1 MSRRRTRQWS
11 ELSGGPASWPA
22 PPNALREK
30 LFDIIWDS
38 VIKEAQKI
46 SKIPVG
52 PNDALDGALYD
63 LEPCEWT
70 QLHTRWKARLK
81 KLGITRTNCNQSYQP
96 CQAHAAFIRSAGCT
110 HPLVRRHEKEY
121 MTMPGRNIP
130 GFYSIIDP
138 ITTSVRARTICF
150 LDLPTELG
158 DKILFFGEFPN
169 KSRPRISQTQ

>member
-1 MSRRRTRQWS
+1 M
-11 ELSGGPASWPA
+11 
-22 PPNALREK
+22 NALREK

-38 VIKEAQKI
+38 IIKEAQKI
-46 SKIPVG
+46 SKSVESV
-52 PNDALDGALYD
+52 DD

-150 LDLPTELG
+150 LDLPTEIG

>member
-1 MSRRRTRQWS
+1 M
-11 ELSGGPASWPA
+11 
-22 PPNALREK
+22 NALREK

-38 VIKEAQKI
+38 IIKEAQKI
-46 SKIPVG
+46 SKSVESV
-52 PNDALDGALYD
+52 DD

-81 KLGITRTNCNQSYQP
+81 KLGITRTNCKMIALQP
-96 CQAHAAFIRSAGCT
+96 
-110 HPLVRRHEKEY
+110 RHMSVTKEY
-121 MTMPGRNIP
+121 MTLPGRNIP

>member
-1 MSRRRTRQWS
+1 M
-11 ELSGGPASWPA
+11 
-22 PPNALREK
+22 NALREK

-38 VIKEAQKI
+38 IIKEAQKI
-46 SKIPVG
+46 SKSVESV
-52 PNDALDGALYD
+52 DD

-81 KLGITRTNCNQSYQP
+81 KLGITRTNCKMIALQP
-96 CQAHAAFIRSAGCT
+96 
-110 HPLVRRHEKEY
+110 RHMSVTKEY
-121 MTMPGRNIP
+121 MTLPGRNIP

-150 LDLPTELG
+150 LDLPTEIG

>member
-81 KLGITRTNCNQSYQP
+81 KLGITRTNCKMIALQP
-96 CQAHAAFIRSAGCT
+96 
-110 HPLVRRHEKEY
+110 RHMSVTKEY
-121 MTMPGRNIP
+121 MTLPGRNIP